1 MITYTGYE
9 IYIGKSE
16 YDGGHSHWGNRD
28 NWNMLLSLEGEFRLG
43 IGGKRLHIGPD
54 VLFMIEPG
62 PPRRFLVQKH
72 WLTYWL
78 HFNMDAH
85 IHILPELPAVGEG
98 VYSVDLVRDDF
109 GAVRRVFEE
118 LFRVCNIRRH
128 GWYLLA
134 YHLVQELILRGNMAC
149 QATLGEH
156 IETTAKMLENL
167 DTSRSINDIAGKC
180 AMSRSDFFVKF
191 RSTFGTTPAKYREQ
205 QTLSQAQSLLENSDM
220 SIKEIAQTLHICQPC
235 YLASRFRKAFGVSPR
250 EYRRRHRAENAG
262 SGGKS
267 E

>member
-1 MITYTGYE
+1 MLTVTHTGCEVYV
-9 IYIGKSE
+9 GKGDLE
-16 YDGGHSHWGNRD
+16 GGHSHLGDRP
-28 NWNMLLSLEGEFRLG
+28 NWNMLLTLEGEVKLIIEGRHYIIHPG
-43 IGGKRLHIGPD
+43 S
-54 VLFMIEPG
+54 LFLIAPG
-62 PPRRFLVQKH
+62 PPRRFTVPK
-72 WLTYWL
+72 YWRLYFL

-85 IHILPELPAVGEG
+85 IHILPELPEIGAG
-98 VYSVDLVRDDF
+98 VYSVDLVRNDF
-109 GAVRRVFEE
+109 GAIRRVFEE

-167 DTSRSINDIAGKC
+167 DTSRNIDDIAGKC

-262 SGGKS
+262 N
-267 E
+267 